1 MAFPETISIPIPIAI
16 PIQAEARKLSCE
28 PVDLP
33 QALESQRAHHRNQGK
48 VRAMDPQNHT
58 WKPLQADKLSEIG
71 RLFGELFPAD
81 RCGTLAADI
90 TAYWMDMLKEV
101 WRGKAPALREKDERH
116 VPRDPLARIRQKTV
130 VITYADSVW
139 ARGEA
144 SLDTLDAFLKSHF
157 PALGGMHMLPACQV
171 AATRFNDGYF
181 SQVVRHTTHPA
192 FGTNAKFAAMMADY
206 YSMADFVLNHVDIEN
221 PDFQA
226 YLAGDDERGACFYV
240 FSEQAY
246 RRRLANGDFDRI
258 FRPRPFPLFSIYRRR
273 PADDMFAEM
282 ELSEKIDHLTA
293 LTGGRLPA
301 PIVGLLVI
309 FNLLKNDQMLLDEQY
324 RMVLTFRDYLQALS
338 AIDPDSIFV
347 VSETQET
354 NQVPYILPDRIQTP
368 PDLLE
373 AIGFEPEKAGE
384 LATLFSRH
392 ANAIFGEEIRALT
405 TFSHVQVDLNTSTLQ
420 GLKMLADDFAW
431 YLGLDL
437 NMLRLDA
444 ANFAFK
450 RWKTTCFGLPEV
462 KDLMQILYLSMDC
475 VAPRMVAN
483 LEVNDQLSAVLEQM
497 ADKQAPPPMMYDF
510 HLAGMLPAAFITGN
524 AGLFR
529 RIFDKIAT
537 YTLDPHSIRFS
548 LAESHDG
555 KSVRGSL
562 DLLTLA
568 ERQAVA
574 DTVVKNGGRIKY
586 KGVPR
591 FEYPVDEFKEVCRES
606 DLTYESAR
614 QMLFTNT
621 APEETSLTLA
631 DHIRDT
637 SALATALGISPAR
650 FETEGALKFFSTK
663 ILEGREPYELCVAT
677 RDCLPPLDDRQLV
690 AARFLAFYTL
700 AFSLMGR
707 NVKSIYFNDLMGL
720 PNDYARLRQ
729 TGELRDLKRTKSE
742 LAVLEQKLAD
752 PATVAYTIA
761 RGLNNL
767 IALVDADPALGPRGR
782 EAAVP
787 NLADLPAGVAVVH
800 CAADTHTQVVVNI
813 TGGKKAVRIDPGE
826 FGFPLQ
832 RNLYDNIKHRSIPAE
847 SGGLLELVLAPFEC
861 YWLTA
866 RKVAVPPALL
876 LP

>member
-1 MAFPETISIPIPIAI
+1 M
-16 PIQAEARKLSCE
+16 
-28 PVDLP
+28 
-33 QALESQRAHHRNQGK
+33 ESQ
-48 VRAMDPQNHT
+48 DHT
-58 WKPLQADKLSEIG
+58 WKPLQAEKLHEIA
-71 RLFGELFPAD
+71 RLFGELFPVA

-90 TAYWMDMLKEV
+90 TAYWVDMLRAV
-101 WRGKAPALREKDERH
+101 WQGKAAPIRERDKRYT
-116 VPRDPLARIRQKTV
+116 PRDPLVRIQQKTV

-171 AATRFNDGYF
+171 SAKRFNDGYF
-181 SQVVRHTTHPA
+181 SQVVRHTIHPT
-192 FGTNAKFAAMMADY
+192 FGTNAKFADMMADY

-221 PDFQA
+221 PEFQA
-226 YLAGDDERGACFYV
+226 YLDGNDERGECFYV
-240 FSEQAY
+240 FSEPEYQ
-246 RRRLANGDFDRI
+246 RRRVRGDFDRI

-273 PADDMFAEM
+273 PTDDAYAEM
-282 ELSEKIDHLTA
+282 GWSEKIKHLTA
-293 LTGGRLPA
+293 LTGERLPA
-301 PIVGLLVI
+301 PVAGLLVV
-309 FNLLKNDQMLLDEQY
+309 FNLLKNDQMLLDEEY
-324 RMVLTFRDYLQALS
+324 RHVTSMRAYLQAQGTVDL
-338 AIDPDSIFV
+338 DSIFV

-354 NQVPYILPDRIQTP
+354 NHVPYVLADRIQTP
-368 PDLLE
+368 RDLLE
-373 AIGFEPEKAGE
+373 IIGFEAGE
-384 LATLFSRH
+384 ANELADLFVRH
-392 ANAIFGEEIRALT
+392 VNAIFGEEIRALT
-405 TFSHVQVDLNTSTLQ
+405 TFSHVQVDLNTGTLQ

-437 NMLRLDA
+437 DMLRLDA

-524 AGLFR
+524 AGLFK
-529 RIFDKIAT
+529 RIFTKIGS
-537 YTLDPHSIRFS
+537 YTLDPNCIRFS

-574 DTVVKNGGRIKY
+574 DTVVRNGGLIKY

-591 FEYPVDEFKEVCRES
+591 WEYPETEFREVCRES
-606 DLTYESAR
+606 GLDFDKAGLQIFKPAKAQER
-614 QMLFTNT
+614 VRV
-621 APEETSLTLA
+621 LA

-637 SALATALGISPAR
+637 GALAAALGIPADR
-650 FETEGALKFFSTK
+650 FVSDGALKFFSTK
-663 ILEGREPYELCVAT
+663 LMEGREPYELCVAT
-677 RDCLPPLDDRQLV
+677 RDCLPPLGDRQLV

-700 AFSLMGR
+700 AFALMGR

-720 PNDYARLRQ
+720 PNDYARMRR

-742 LAVLEQKLAD
+742 LPTLEQNLANPD
-752 PATVAYTIA
+752 TVEHSIA

-767 IALVDADPALGPRGR
+767 IALVDADPALNPRGR

-787 NLADLPAGVAVVH
+787 RGDDLSAEVAVIH
-800 CAADTHTQVVVNI
+800 CRADAHTLVVVNLA
-813 TGGKKAVRIDPGE
+813 GGQKAVRIDPDE
-826 FGFPLQ
+826 IGFPLQ
-832 RNLYDNIKHRSIPAE
+832 SNLYDNIKHRSIPLE
-847 SGGLLELVLAPFEC
+847 KGGHLGLVLAPFEC
-861 YWLTA
+861 YWLTT
-866 RKVAVPPALL
+866 RKVAIPSTLL